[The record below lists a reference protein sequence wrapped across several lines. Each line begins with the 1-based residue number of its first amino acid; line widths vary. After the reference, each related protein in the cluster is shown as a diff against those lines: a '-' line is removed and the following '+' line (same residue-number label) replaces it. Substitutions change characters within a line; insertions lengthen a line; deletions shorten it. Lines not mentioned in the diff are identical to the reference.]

1 MVQVNP
7 SALTPQA
14 ALHPSP
20 VRTTYQPLL
29 QSTTNFDQQVSL
41 NGSSLGL
48 LFFRESAY
56 NAYIMTAMYMFWMA
70 RSGKEII
77 RRLTGPELREIVR
90 EELSTA
96 LKPLAVKI
104 DEMDKR
110 LTAKVD
116 ELDKRLS
123 SRIDELDKRLVSEI
137 SMLRS
142 ELQYA

>member
-1 MVQVNP
+1 MM
-7 SALTPQA
+7 AL
-14 ALHPSP
+14 
-20 VRTTYQPLL
+20 
-29 QSTTNFDQQVSL
+29 
-41 NGSSLGL
+41 
-48 LFFRESAY
+48 
-56 NAYIMTAMYMFWMA
+56 YMFWMA
-70 RSGKEII
+70 RAGKEII

-110 LTAKVD
+110 LTAKID
-116 ELDKRLS
+116 EFDKRLS
-123 SRIDELDKRLVSEI
+123 SRIDEPDKRLVSEI

>member
-20 VRTTYQPLL
+20 VRTTSQPLL

-70 RSGKEII
+70 RAGKEII
-77 RRLTGPELREIVR
+77 RRLKGPELREIVR

-96 LKPLAVKI
+96 L
-104 DEMDKR
+104 
-110 LTAKVD
+110 
-116 ELDKRLS
+116 
-123 SRIDELDKRLVSEI
+123 
-137 SMLRS
+137 
-142 ELQYA
+142 

>member
-14 ALHPSP
+14 ALYPSP
-20 VRTTYQPLL
+20 VRTTSQPLL
-29 QSTTNFDQQVSL
+29 QSITNFDQQASL

-48 LFFRESAY
+48 LFFRESTY
-56 NAYIMTAMYMFWMA
+56 NAYIMMALYMFWMA
-70 RSGKEII
+70 RAGKEIVT
-77 RRLTGPELREIVR
+77 RLTAPELREIVR
-90 EELSTA
+90 KELSNA

-110 LTAKVD
+110 LTAKID

-137 SMLRS
+137 SMLRDMS
-142 ELQYA
+142 N

>member
-56 NAYIMTAMYMFWMA
+56 NAHIMTAMYMFWMA

>member
-1 MVQVNP
+1 
-7 SALTPQA
+7 
-14 ALHPSP
+14 
-20 VRTTYQPLL
+20 
-29 QSTTNFDQQVSL
+29 
-41 NGSSLGL
+41 
-48 LFFRESAY
+48 
-56 NAYIMTAMYMFWMA
+56 MTAMYMFWMA

>member
-20 VRTTYQPLL
+20 VRTTSQPLL
-29 QSTTNFDQQVSL
+29 QSTTNFHQQASL

>member
-1 MVQVNP
+1 
-7 SALTPQA
+7 
-14 ALHPSP
+14 
-20 VRTTYQPLL
+20 VRTTSQPLL
-29 QSTTNFDQQVSL
+29 QSTTNFDQQGSL

-77 RRLTGPELREIVR
+77 RRLTGPELRGIVR
-90 EELSTA
+90 EELSNA

-123 SRIDELDKRLVSEI
+123 SRIDELIKRLVSEI

>member
-7 SALTPQA
+7 SALTTQA

-20 VRTTYQPLL
+20 VRTTSQLLL

-56 NAYIMTAMYMFWMA
+56 NAYIMMAMYMFWMA
-70 RSGKEII
+70 RAGKEII

-110 LTAKVD
+110 LTAKID